1 MADEKKKSLTDLYP
15 NDGALLKRVHQY
27 LINANSNQARTL
39 IEDYI
44 IAKREKRAN
53 RESEKIANKD
63 AKEEKKKPTITREIA
78 IQIVTSIDQ
87 NYDQGVIKTMED
99 LRERS
104 KDPHDVR
111 EVADYDRAMKKRK
124 ELIEKF
130 NI

>member
-1 MADEKKKSLTDLYP
+1 MADKKKETLTDLYS
-15 NDGALLKRVHQY
+15 NEAALLKRVHQY
-27 LINANSNQARTL
+27 LINGNANQARTL
-39 IEDYI
+39 IEAYI

-53 RESEKIANKD
+53 RESEKTASRD
-63 AKEEKKKPTITREIA
+63 TKEEKKKPTITREIA

-87 NYDQGVIKTMED
+87 NYDQGVRTTMEE

-130 NI
+130 DI